1 MAKKV
6 NIDIDV
12 NAEDLSKLD
21 FTLDGLKESIQ
32 EVSEETKEVTVN
44 TEELGGT
51 LDNVTGGAITKFKGF
66 KSSIKGVIG
75 SFRTLKGAIFAT
87 GIGALIIAVTSLT
100 AAFTS
105 SEEGQNKFAKI
116 LKQLGV
122 IAGNVTDIFSSLG
135 KVLISVFVDRDLKKA
150 GAAFDE
156 FKTRITN
163 FGKETQNE
171 IELAGELADK
181 IAEANAKERE
191 LLVERAKTNV
201 EINKLKTKAAEVDKF
216 TSAERIKFLE
226 DAAKLEDEITG
237 KEVALAELRRD
248 IKIEENSLSES
259 TKEDLDEEARLI
271 ANVISL
277 NEQRLIRNKE
287 LLGVAAGLRKAEADK
302 IKAERAAEIAEFQ
315 KQSEA
320 INQIQAKG
328 IEKQKISVASLDDLK
343 KKTTEDEVKREELT
357 TNQKLALTS
366 SALGGV
372 TELLGE
378 NSKAGK
384 AAGIAQALINS
395 YLGFT
400 QVLSAPSTI
409 PEPFGS
415 IQKGI
420 SAAAILASGL
430 QTVKQITSV
439 QTPGG
444 GGATVSSPRGA
455 AAQPPAFNIVGASPQ
470 TQLAEALGE
479 RETTPVKAYVVS
491 GEVSSQQELDRN
503 ITSGASIG

>member
-6 NIDIDV
+6 VIDVDV

-32 EVSEETKEVTVN
+32 DVSEETKEVTVN
-44 TEELGGT
+44 TQELGGT

-66 KSSIKGVIG
+66 KGSIKGVIG
-75 SFRTLKGAIFAT
+75 SFKTLKGAIFAT
-87 GIGALIIAVTSLT
+87 GIGGLIIAITSLT

-122 IAGNVTDIFSSLG
+122 IAGNVGDIFSSLG

-163 FGKETQNE
+163 FGKETQRE

-181 IAEANAKERE
+181 IADANAKERE

-226 DAAKLEDEITG
+226 DAAKLEDDITS

-248 IKIEENSLSES
+248 IKIEENLLSES

-271 ANVISL
+271 ANVIQL

-287 LLGVAAGLRKAEADK
+287 LLGVASGLRKAESDK

-315 KQSEA
+315 KQSDA
-320 INQIQAKG
+320 INQIQARG
-328 IEKQKISVASLDDLK
+328 IEKQKISVADLSDLK
-343 KKTTEDEVKREELT
+343 KTTAKEEQEVDKITSE
-357 TNQKLALTS
+357 QKLMLAS
-366 SALGGV
+366 DAMGAVSALF
-372 TELLGE
+372 GE
-378 NSKAGK
+378 NTKAGK

-400 QVLSAPSTI
+400 QVLAAPSTF

-420 SAAAILASGL
+420 SAAGILASGL

-439 QTPGG
+439 STPGG
-444 GGATVSSPRGA
+444 GSPSVGGPRGA
-455 AAQPPAFNIVGASPQ
+455 SSPPSFNIVGSAPQ
-470 TQLAEALGE
+470 TQLAQAIGE

-491 GEVSSQQELDRN
+491 SEVSGQQELDRN
-503 ITSGASIG
+503 ITTSASLG

>member
-66 KSSIKGVIG
+66 KSSLKGVIG

-100 AAFTS
+100 AAFTA
-105 SEEGQNKFAKI
+105 SEEGQNRFAKI

-122 IAGNVTDIFSSLG
+122 VAGNIGDIFYSLG
-135 KVLISVFVDRDLKKA
+135 DVIYNVFT
-150 GAAFDE
+150 GNFDE
-156 FKTRITN
+156 AGEAFETFQDRIKN
-163 FGKETQNE
+163 FGKETTRE